1 MTTTIAPVVRE
12 LAVAAPP
19 DVCFTTFVDRF
30 DAWWPHEHHL
40 GEDRAI
46 VSFHIEPQV
55 GGPCYDVDTD
65 GREIVW
71 GTVLAYEPPHRLVL
85 AWHIQGDWATV
96 DPDLERSSE
105 VEVTFT
111 PLDDGRTNV
120 RLEHGRLERHGDG
133 GENIASSVSAEGGW
147 GTLLG
152 MFAAVVEAPQ

>member
-40 GEDRAI
+40 GEDRTI

-71 GTVLAYEPPHRLVL
+71 GTVLAYEPPTGWCWPGTSR
-85 AWHIQGDWATV
+85 ATGR
-96 DPDLERSSE
+96 RS
-105 VEVTFT
+105 T
-111 PLDDGRTNV
+111 RT
-120 RLEHGRLERHGDG
+120 
-133 GENIASSVSAEGGW
+133 SS
-147 GTLLG
+147 
-152 MFAAVVEAPQ
+152 AAARSR